1 MISVSKTGYA
11 NMRKNMTEKELSR
24 EVCMVI

>member
-1 MISVSKTGYA
+1 LISVSKTGYA
-11 NMRKNMTEKELSR
+11 NMRKNMAEKELNR

>member
-11 NMRKNMTEKELSR
+11 NMRKHMAEKELNR
-24 EVCMVI
+24 KVCMVI